1 MKFKVYILLFFF
13 ISLNLWS
20 QSYKSNLASATE
32 FNKLASSPLSNKY
45 GIVKSLK
52 VLYDI
57 QNKKLYYTN
66 SKQYKYHY
74 EFVIN
79 YLEIKQELKFFN
91 KYNYQK
97 KHKNK
102 RFLLAN
108 INYYE
113 NINTYT
119 LELSPADNMS
129 IKDILFLYNKVKNSS
144 YFRNFKFFLNTSR
157 LVLEKNKL
165 TVPYIASDEIYGN
178 QVYQPISLNKAFG
191 KLRFI
196 DIDSLADISIK
207 KTDIVVVNKPV
218 LALPIV
224 NGVLTT
230 RMQTPLSHISVL
242 GINRKIPVA
251 TYKKAYSNSYL
262 KSLNNQY
269 VSFQVK
275 LDTFYIKPISKKKFD
290 RKTRKR
296 KKKLKDLAI
305 NKNIDSLI
313 SGKFLNYKMIDIV
326 GGKAANFGELY
337 KLSLKNNFKVPEC
350 SFAIP
355 FYFYLQHIKKHK
367 INILI
372 EETIS
377 NYRSIPNDSLLFIN
391 LKNIRKQIK
400 KATIN
405 QSLIEEIN
413 DYVSKNCDYKRIRFR
428 SSTNAEDIK
437 GFSGAGLYTS
447 KTGVLNDTKKSFS
460 KAIKKVWAS
469 LWKKQAFL
477 ERELFNIN
485 QKTVAMGILAHRSFP
500 NEIANGVAITKNL
513 YRKEFYGNVINIQL
527 GEEPVVNPKKDIISE
542 QLLCYEGANVELYN
556 DKKAIEIIA
565 YSSLS
570 KHKLILSN
578 EEILNLSKQLST
590 IKKYFYKK
598 VYRTGK
604 SFLNFGLDVEFKID
618 GNNRD
623 LYIKQARY
631 FND

>member
-1 MKFKVYILLFFF
+1 MRAIISILFCIYFCF
-13 ISLNLWS
+13 
-20 QSYKSNLASATE
+20 QSYSQNYKSKLSSIAD
-32 FNKLASSPLSNKY
+32 FNKLSYKPLSNKY
-45 GIVKSLK
+45 GFVKSLK
-52 VLYDI
+52 ILYDLK
-57 QNKKLYYTN
+57 NKKLYYTN
-66 SKQYKYHY
+66 SKTYKYHY

-79 YLEIKQELKFFN
+79 YLELDISIDNFN
-91 KYNYQK
+91 KYNYQE

-108 INYYE
+108 INHYE
-113 NINTYT
+113 NINMYT

-129 IKDILFLYNKVKNSS
+129 IKDIVFLYDKVKSS
-144 YFRNFKFFLNTSR
+144 TYFKNFKFFLNTSR
-157 LVLEKNKL
+157 LVLEKSKL
-165 TVPYIASDEIYGN
+165 PIPYITADEIYGN
-178 QVYQPISLNKAFG
+178 QVYQPISLNKAYG

-196 DIDSLADISIK
+196 NIDSLDNISIEN
-207 KTDIVVVNKPV
+207 TDIVIVNKPV
-218 LALPIV
+218 LTLPIV

-251 TYKKAYSNSYL
+251 TYKKAYTNSYL
-262 KSLNNQY
+262 KDLNNQY

-275 LDTFYIKPISKKKFD
+275 LDTFFIKPISKKKFD

-305 NKNIDSLI
+305 NKNIDTLI
-313 SGKFLNYKMIDIV
+313 PGKFLHHKMIDIV

-337 KLSLKNNFKVPEC
+337 KLSIKNNFKVPEC

-355 FYFYLQHIKKHK
+355 FHFYLQHIKKHK
-367 INILI
+367 IDDLI
-372 EETIS
+372 EKTIK
-377 NYRSIPNDSLLFIN
+377 NYSITQNDSSLFIN
-391 LKNIRKQIK
+391 LKKIQKRIK
-400 KATIN
+400 KASIDN
-405 QSLIEEIN
+405 SLIERIN
-413 DYVSKNCDYKRIRFR
+413 NYVTKNCGYKRIRFR

-447 KTGVLNDTKKSFS
+447 KTGILNNPKKTFA

-477 ERELFNIN
+477 ERDLFNIN

-513 YRKEFYGNVINIQL
+513 YRKDFYGNVINIQL

-542 QLLCYEGANVELYN
+542 QLLCYEGADIELYN

-570 KHKLILSN
+570 NNKLILTN
-578 EEILNLSKQLST
+578 DEILNLSKQLSI

-598 VYRTGK
+598 IYRTGK